1 MHELSALQDILVL
14 LGLALFNAW
23 FFSKL
28 RQSPIVGYL
37 VTGLLIGPYGFHLI
51 KSVHEVEMVAEVG
64 VILLLFTIGLEFS
77 YQRIKRLKTLL
88 MSAGFTQ
95 VLLTGLAVAC
105 GTYLLGENVT
115 TATTLGMAM
124 ALSSTAIVLKMLLE
138 RGEIDSAHG
147 RIFPKPPLPGEEA
160 SRGRGRSR

>member
-1 MHELSALQDILVL
+1 MHQLSALQDILVL

-51 KSVHEVEMVAEVG
+51 KSVHEVEMVAEAG

-95 VLLTGLAVAC
+95 VRL
-105 GTYLLGENVT
+105 
-115 TATTLGMAM
+115 
-124 ALSSTAIVLKMLLE
+124 
-138 RGEIDSAHG
+138 R
-147 RIFPKPPLPGEEA
+147 
-160 SRGRGRSR
+160 